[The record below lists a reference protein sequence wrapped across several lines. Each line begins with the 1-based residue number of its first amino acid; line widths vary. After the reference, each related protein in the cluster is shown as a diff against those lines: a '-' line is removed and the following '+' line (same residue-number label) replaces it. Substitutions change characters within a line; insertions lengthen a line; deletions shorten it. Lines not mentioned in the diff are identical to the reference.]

1 MNPELHKLFGILSQ
15 FINQRISA
23 FFPLLKFIHPLAIQA
38 ITLYLRKVKSY
49 KNINDPQRSFV
60 APFVDKHSG
69 KNEFFAHVDKC
80 INWNPIAAKI
90 KLVYKK
96 GLTDRGAKA
105 YSPLL
110 LFKMHLISK
119 WYRLSDTQTEA
130 MVYDSISALRF
141 CGLTIEDS
149 VPGHSTLSRFKK
161 ELIDHGAL
169 KSLEKDLDNQLKSK
183 DFKIK
188 PGKGRIDAKLM
199 MR

>member
-1 MNPELHKLFGILSQ
+1 M
-15 FINQRISA
+15 
-23 FFPLLKFIHPLAIQA
+23 
-38 ITLYLRKVKSY
+38 KSY

-60 APFVDKHSG
+60 APFVDKHSR
-69 KNEFFAHVDKC
+69 KNEFFARIDKHV
-80 INWNPIAAKI
+80 NWDPITAKI
-90 KLVYKK
+90 KLVYTK

-169 KSLEKDLDNQLKSK
+169 KSLEKDFETQLSSEGI
-183 DFKIK
+183 KIL

-199 MR
+199 NK

>member
-1 MNPELHKLFGILSQ
+1 M
-15 FINQRISA
+15 
-23 FFPLLKFIHPLAIQA
+23 
-38 ITLYLRKVKSY
+38 KSY

-69 KNEFFAHVDKC
+69 KNEFFAQIDAAV
-80 INWNPIAAKI
+80 NWDPITAKI
-90 KLVYKK
+90 KLVYTK

-119 WYRLSDTQTEA
+119 WYKLSDTQTEA
-130 MVYDSISALRF
+130 MVYDSISAIRF

-161 ELIDHGAL
+161 ELLTHGAL
-169 KSLEKDLDNQLKSK
+169 KSLEKDVESQLKLNGLQ
-183 DFKIK
+183 IK
-188 PGKGRIDAKLM
+188 KGKGRIDAKLM
-199 MR
+199 KSN

>member
-1 MNPELHKLFGILSQ
+1 M
-15 FINQRISA
+15 
-23 FFPLLKFIHPLAIQA
+23 
-38 ITLYLRKVKSY
+38 KSY

-69 KNEFFAHVDKC
+69 KNEFFAQIDQH
-80 INWNPIAAKI
+80 INWDPIAAKI
-90 KLVYKK
+90 KLVYTK

-110 LFKMHLISK
+110 LFKMHMISK
-119 WYRLSDTQTEA
+119 WYKLSDTQTEA

-161 ELIDHGAL
+161 ELTDHGAL
-169 KSLEKDLDNQLKSK
+169 KSLEKDFDAQLKSK
-183 DFKIK
+183 GFKIQL
-188 PGKGRIDAKLM
+188 GKGRVDAKIVG
-199 MR
+199 

>member
-1 MNPELHKLFGILSQ
+1 
-15 FINQRISA
+15 
-23 FFPLLKFIHPLAIQA
+23 
-38 ITLYLRKVKSY
+38 VKSY

-69 KNEFFAHVDKC
+69 KNEFFAEIDQHID
-80 INWNPIAAKI
+80 WDPIAAKI

-119 WYRLSDTQTEA
+119 WYKLSDTQTEA

-141 CGLTIEDS
+141 CGL
-149 VPGHSTLSRFKK
+149 P
-161 ELIDHGAL
+161 L
-169 KSLEKDLDNQLKSK
+169 KTVFPD
-183 DFKIK
+183 IV
-188 PGKGRIDAKLM
+188 R
-199 MR
+199 